1 MNKPIMNIFG
11 EIPYKWW
18 MKTYARLKY
27 ASFELDTIVRQR
39 REDDQREFNLRIRK
53 THRGYVLAEG
63 KWESKKT
70 LHDYLSYL
78 NQYSTKETPIKVHIY
93 NDRPFG
99 NCDFVL
105 DMIGIKRSFKRLII
119 ASLMLRDDNDEWWSI
134 TNQLD

>member
-1 MNKPIMNIFG
+1 MDIFG
-11 EIPYKWW
+11 EVPYKWW
-18 MKTYARLKY
+18 MGAYIRLKCTND
-27 ASFELDTIVRQR
+27 ELDTIIRQR
-39 REDDQREFNLRIRK
+39 REDNKCEFNLRVRK
-53 THRGYVLAEG
+53 TDRGYVLAEG

-78 NQYSTKETPIKVHIY
+78 NQYSTKEAPIKIHIY

-99 NCDFVL
+99 NCNFVL

-119 ASLMLRDDNDEWWSI
+119 SSLMLRNDNDEWWSI